1 MRMAVKM
8 FGLLH
13 SLQMLIYQFLIGVV
27 TYFLLDHHMPSELV
41 SLLSP

>member
-1 MRMAVKM
+1 MAVKM

-13 SLQMLIYQFLIGVV
+13 SLQMLIYQFFIGVV
-27 TYFLLDHHMPSELV
+27 TYFSLDHRMPSELA